1 MRLGQPKRRLELW
14 AVRSNPA
21 RVQDARMV
29 FRKKKVLPLDA
40 HEYETFQPA
49 HKVHM
54 YIHVTNKRVSHR
66 GLKFIPAFKISKP
79 G

>member
-29 FRKKKVLPLDA
+29 FRKKKVLLL
-40 HEYETFQPA
+40 
-49 HKVHM
+49 
-54 YIHVTNKRVSHR
+54 
-66 GLKFIPAFKISKP
+66 GLK
-79 G
+79 